1 MVVEMHYH
9 QPSVFRNGYSQAQEM
24 NWNVEFFL
32 TPGMIGSTVL
42 RRTSV
47 QYFLSSDWAIL
58 RPELIDVMEPKS
70 GLNQTV
76 TSEV

>member
-1 MVVEMHYH
+1 
-9 QPSVFRNGYSQAQEM
+9 
-24 NWNVEFFL
+24 
-32 TPGMIGSTVL
+32 MIGSTVL

-58 RPELIDVMEPKS
+58 IPELIDVMEPKS